1 METLTKGMQKLMLRH
16 VIENYASFS
25 VNYYGIYVENQIH

>member
-16 VIENYASFS
+16 NIENYASFL
-25 VNYYGIYVENQIH
+25 VNYCGIYAENQIH